1 MDNMDKIIERINQA
15 ISRKGFSYPELSKMT
30 GISKSSLQR
39 YATGATKKIPIDVID
54 AIAKATGT
62 ETRWI
67 MCWDSPDKPLDARP
81 LPPVFTCGYFHSV
94 SAGIGA
100 YADEQSERYSYCF
113 SSQSQADRCFAVDV
127 EGDSMEP
134 ELHDGDVAIV
144 DTDEEPQNGDIVVM
158 YDKADELGY
167 IKRYRITN
175 NCVMFISLNPAYDTM
190 VFPLSDFTDRIVIH
204 GKVIA
209 VNRKY

>member
-1 MDNMDKIIERINQA
+1 MTTSERIKKAREAKGMSQQELA
-15 ISRKGFSYPELSKMT
+15 DKLGYKSR
-30 GISKSSLQR
+30 SSINKLEKEGR
-39 YATGATKKIPIDVID
+39 DIPRSQIVKLAEILDVTP
-54 AIAKATGT
+54 AYL
-62 ETRWI
+62 
-67 MCWDSPDKPLDARP
+67 MCWDEEGNISTLENARP
-81 LPPVFTCGYFHSV
+81 LPPVLSCDYYHSV
-94 SAGIGA
+94 SAGIGIGA
-100 YADEQSERYSYCF
+100 EKHSEKYNYWF
-113 SSQSQADRCFAVDV
+113 TSQSQADRCFAVDV

-144 DTDEEPQNGDIVVM
+144 DTDEEPQNDDIVVM

-167 IKRYRITN
+167 IKRYRMTD

-190 VFPLSDFTDRIVIH
+190 VFPLTDFTDRIVIH

>member
-1 MDNMDKIIERINQA
+1 MFDVKTYREQIGLTMQELADAVGVSKSTVSKWEKGSIKNMRRDKIE
-15 ISRKGFSYPELSKMT
+15 KL
-30 GISKSSLQR
+30 
-39 YATGATKKIPIDVID
+39 
-54 AIAKATGT
+54 AIALKIKPSLIIG
-62 ETRWI
+62 
-67 MCWDSPDKPLDARP
+67 MDSSKDDTISTPENARP
-81 LPPVFTCGYFHSV
+81 LPPVLPCDYYHSV
-94 SAGIGA
+94 SAGIGIGA
-100 YADEQSERYSYCF
+100 EKHSKQYNYWF
-113 SSQSQADRCFAVDV
+113 TSQSQADRCFAVDV

-144 DTDEEPQNGDIVVM
+144 DTNEEPQNDDIVVM

-167 IKRYRITN
+167 IKRYRMTD

>member
-100 YADEQSERYSYCF
+100 YADDQSERYSYCF

-127 EGDSMEP
+127 HGDSMEP

-144 DTDEEPQNGDIVVM
+144 DTEEAYNDDDIVVFF
-158 YDKADELGY
+158 DKSNELGY
-167 IKRYRITN
+167 IKKYQKATD
-175 NCVMFISLNPAYDTM
+175 CVMFISLNPAYTPM
-190 VFPLSDFTDRIVIH
+190 IFPLSDFADRIKIH

>member
-1 MDNMDKIIERINQA
+1 MKTGDLIKKYRQARGMTQSELAEKVGFEDRSTISKIERNQRNVNQEQILRIA
-15 ISRKGFSYPELSKMT
+15 NVLDVAPADLISTEGNEP
-30 GISKSSLQR
+30 LQN
-39 YATGATKKIPIDVID
+39 
-54 AIAKATGT
+54 
-62 ETRWI
+62 
-67 MCWDSPDKPLDARP
+67 ARP
-81 LPPVFTCGYFHSV
+81 LPPVLSCDYYHSV
-94 SAGIGA
+94 SAGIGMGA
-100 YADEQSERYSYCF
+100 EKHGKKYNYWF
-113 SSQSQADRCFAVDV
+113 TSQAQADRCFAVDV

-144 DTDEEPQNGDIVVM
+144 DTDEEPQNDDIVVM

-167 IKRYRITN
+167 IKRYRMTD